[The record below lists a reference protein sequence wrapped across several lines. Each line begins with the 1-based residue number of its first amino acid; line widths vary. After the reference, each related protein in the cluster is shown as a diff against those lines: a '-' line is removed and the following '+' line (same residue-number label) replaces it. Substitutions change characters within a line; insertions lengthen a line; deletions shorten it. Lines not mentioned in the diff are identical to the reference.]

1 MPLLKLIRRWRGFTL
16 IELLVVIA
24 IIAILIGLLVP
35 AVQKVR
41 EAAARTQ
48 CTNNLK
54 QMALAVVNCADTNK
68 SKIPPGIGLYPSNGS
83 PAPFNGNG
91 GCLMHILPYMEQGPL
106 YKSTLSTDGR
116 NGNLQTYS
124 LWTGTIQNTP
134 VATFQCPSDPTPER
148 PARTSYGYNG
158 LIFRHNYRWGNVGLL
173 KYPTHLGDGTSNT
186 AFFADG
192 MRVVRP
198 GGNTNYYDRFYPDWG
213 GTIYSPPGDLGA
225 QSGPTALPQS
235 LTRSDINNGAT
246 DCDGGANNCVADRPI
261 SAHTGVVV
269 VGFADG
275 SVKTASLGINGAI
288 WWAAWTPASGDQF
301 PGFD

>member
-1 MPLLKLIRRWRGFTL
+1 MPLLKMIRRWRGFTL

-54 QMALAVVNCADTNK
+54 QMALATVNCADTNK
-68 SKIPPGIGLYPSNGS
+68 GRLPPGIGLYPSTGT

-91 GCLMHILPYMEQGPL
+91 GCLMHILPYIEQGPL
-106 YKSTLSTDGR
+106 YKTTLTTDGR
-116 NGNLQTYS
+116 NGGLQTYS
-124 LWTGTIQNTP
+124 LWTGTIQNTT
-134 VATFQCPSDPTPER
+134 VAAFQCPTDPTSEQ

-158 LIFRHNYRWGNVGLL
+158 QIFRHNYRWGSVGLL

-186 AFFADG
+186 AFFADA
-192 MRVVRP
+192 MRLVRSGP
-198 GGNTNYYDRFYPDWG
+198 YNDRFYPDWG
-213 GTIYSPPGDLGA
+213 GAIHSSYLG
-225 QSGPTALPQS
+225 QQTGTGALPQA
-235 LTRSDINNGAT
+235 LRRADVGGPAQ
-246 DCDGGANNCVADRPI
+246 DCDAGINNCVSDRAI

-275 SVKTASLGINGAI
+275 SVKTAATSVAGTI
-288 WWAAWTPASGDQF
+288 WWAAWTPSAGDQF